1 MVHPG
6 GANNFSLIR
15 LTCANESIVLFYP
28 NSYPIV
34 PLFYFKYHTT
44 FLMNKYYSILNYGIH
59 FVMIFNFHYSN
70 SIF

>member
-1 MVHPG
+1 MVHPE

-15 LTCANESIVLFYP
+15 LTCANESIVL
-28 NSYPIV
+28 SYPIL